1 MTRDGRAWVG
11 DQVTDGAAGR
21 AAIVTDVRQGLYV
34 LRPLHGTATE
44 WTADS
49 DEQLTVTVPREDRQ
63 HRIPPE
69 R

>member
-1 MTRDGRAWVG
+1 ML
-11 DQVTDGAAGR
+11 
-21 AAIVTDVRQGLYV
+21 RQGTYV
-34 LRPLHGTATE
+34 LHPVHRTAKE

-49 DEQLTVTVPREDRQ
+49 DEQLTVPREDRWD